1 MVMIIHQRLGVM
13 GMVVPTTYDQ
23 EGVASKR
30 DGNNRLQGLL
40 EGSIIILYY

>member
-1 MVMIIHQRLGVM
+1 MVMIIYQRLGVT
-13 GMVVPTTYDQ
+13 GMVEPMTYDQ

-40 EGSIIILYY
+40 EGSIIISLY